1 MGTGG
6 GLPIRR
12 KLILCQL
19 KSDIYV
25 TEAPPTHTSLSKNG
39 LQWLPGGTDFFCHY
53 ARDCQTRGTCAKTD
67 CSTTHT
73 ALLQRCL
80 RNDKLDEPD
89 ELFQGCIY
97 KLTCDCC
104 AMFISETGQTL
115 VEILQ
120 DYLKDITRYRNA
132 AECMK
137 EWQTGQERRR
147 KQQKLEPQPIT
158 DELLRKSAM
167 VAHVAECQGDITD
180 T

>member
-1 MGTGG
+1 MW
-6 GLPIRR
+6 
-12 KLILCQL
+12 
-19 KSDIYV
+19 SV
-25 TEAPPTHTSLSKNG
+25 
-39 LQWLPGGTDFFCHY
+39 
-53 ARDCQTRGTCAKTD
+53 
-67 CSTTHT
+67 
-73 ALLQRCL
+73 L